1 MWFLEHDLEVPTRT
15 SMHRILT
22 NPAYGGAYTYGK
34 TEQPIRYE
42 GGKPRHLCRRKPRE
56 QWLALIPDAQHEGYV
71 SCEEFER
78 ITAAIRANTQGNSS
92 LAL

>member
-22 NPAYGGAYTYGK
+22 NPVYGGAYTYGK
-34 TEQPIRYE
+34 TEQLIRYD

-56 QWLALIPDAQHEGYV
+56 QWLALIPDAHEGYV
-71 SCEEFER
+71 SWEEFER
-78 ITAAIRANTQGNSS
+78 ITAAIRANPGNSS